1 MEDLENIRNIVFR
14 YYGLEPDLINSK
26 IRLRPIVHA
35 RQVTHYFSREKTN
48 FSLSQIGWFQ
58 GMKDHATVLYGI
70 KSVNNMLDYDKAVQ
84 RDIEKLDEKLDNKLN
99 GVTFMIKKDGYLIIH
114 HAKERR
120 SRIK

>member
-26 IRLRPIVHA
+26 SRLRPIVHA

-48 FSLSQIGWFQ
+48 FSSGQIGWVQ
-58 GMKDHATVLYGI
+58 GMKDHSTVLYGI
-70 KSVNNMLDYDKAVQ
+70 KVVNNMLDYDNAVQ
-84 RDIEKLDEKLDNKLN
+84 RDIENLDKMIEIKLN
-99 GVTFMIKKDGYLIIH
+99 GITFMIKKDGYLIIH